1 MPLPHPLDHQANVA
15 QTLPSRECWG
25 AQWVTSLSLEGLGV
39 LVAPS
44 LQRWQVKPV
53 LRKDRPVVKSQ
64 FYLLLD
70 LTIVGL
76 SVLTYKVGMTSTQ
89 KTL

>member
-1 MPLPHPLDHQANVA
+1 
-15 QTLPSRECWG
+15 
-25 AQWVTSLSLEGLGV
+25 